1 MNKMIIGLLL
11 LCAFSSFAQE
21 SEPKPK
27 QYEFTLQEAIDF
39 AIDSSYATINA
50 RRDVAIALK
59 QKWET
64 TADGLPQLDG
74 AVSYDYNA
82 IIPLTPVPGG
92 ELFGGEPGE
101 FVAIQFSPRQT
112 MNASATL
119 NQLIF
124 DGSYIV
130 ALQAAKTFLEYS
142 DNEETRTKLEVRKD
156 VVSAYGNVLLTQNS
170 IGIIENNLEAAENN
184 LYETRKIY
192 ENGLAEEEDVEQLQI
207 TYQQLQS
214 QLNNAK
220 RMRDISKESLNMV
233 LGLPIHTEVILLE
246 DLENLASRDAL
257 EAQVMT
263 EDLQVENTI
272 DFKIADNLVKQRELE
287 MKLEKSKALPTL
299 SAFANYGQN
308 SFGEDFEFFSS
319 RADWFEFST
328 IGVRLNVPIFSSGQR
343 SARTQKA
350 KIEMQKA
357 ETQKTQAINQI
368 KLQLN
373 NAKSNFEFAVDNYEL
388 SKKNLELAERI
399 ENKNQIKFKEG
410 VGTSFELRQAQQQL
424 YSAQNELLQSM
435 LDIINSK
442 AEIEKIINTPFTN
455 FEK

>member
-1 MNKMIIGLLL
+1 MKKLI
-11 LCAFSSFAQE
+11 FSLIAIMSMSVYAQDQN
-21 SEPKPK
+21 EPKG
-27 QYEFTLQEAIDF
+27 YRFTLQEAIDF

-64 TADGLPQLDG
+64 TADGLPQIDG
-74 AVSYDYNA
+74 GLTYEYNP
-82 IIPLTPVPGG
+82 IIRQTPLPA
-92 ELFGGEPGE
+92 ELVDGEPGTFIPVE
-101 FVAIQFSPRQT
+101 FSPRQN
-112 MNASATL
+112 MNAAVTL
-119 NQLIF
+119 NQIIF

-142 DNEETRTKLEVRKD
+142 DNNETRTKLEVRKD

-170 IGIIENNLEAAENN
+170 IVIVESNLETAKEN
-184 LYETRKIY
+184 LRETRITF

-220 RMRDISKESLNMV
+220 RMEDISKESLNMV
-233 LGLPIHTEVILLE
+233 LGLPISTEVELLE
-246 DLENLASRDAL
+246 DLENLANRDAL
-257 EAQVMT
+257 EAKLIT

-272 DFKIADNLVKQRELE
+272 QFKIADNLVKQRELE
-287 MKLEKSKALPTL
+287 MKLEKSKALPSL
-299 SAFANYGQN
+299 SAFANYGQT
-308 SFGEDFEFFSS
+308 SFGENFEFFSS
-319 RADWFEFST
+319 RAEWFEFST
-328 IGVRLNVPIFSSGQR
+328 IGVSLNVPLFSSLQR

-350 KIEMQKA
+350 KIEMEKA
-357 ETQKTQAINQI
+357 ETRKVEAINQI
-368 KLQLN
+368 NLQLN

-388 SKKNLELAERI
+388 SKDNLKLAERI
-399 ENKNQIKFKEG
+399 ERKNQIKFKEG
-410 VGTSFELRQAQQQL
+410 VGTSFELRQAQLQL
-424 YSAQNELLQSM
+424 YTAQNELLQSM

-455 FEK
+455 FEN

>member
-1 MNKMIIGLLL
+1 MKKLI
-11 LCAFSSFAQE
+11 FSLIAIMSMSVYAQDQN
-21 SEPKPK
+21 EPKG
-27 QYEFTLQEAIDF
+27 YRFTLQEAIDF

-64 TADGLPQLDG
+64 TADGLPQIDG
-74 AVSYDYNA
+74 GLTYEYNP
-82 IIPLTPVPGG
+82 IIRQTPLPA
-92 ELFGGEPGE
+92 ELVDGEPGTFIPVE
-101 FVAIQFSPRQT
+101 FSPRQN
-112 MNASATL
+112 MNAAVTL
-119 NQLIF
+119 NQIIF

-142 DNEETRTKLEVRKD
+142 DNNETRTKLEVRKD

-170 IGIIENNLEAAENN
+170 IVIVESNLETAKEN
-184 LYETRKIY
+184 LRETRITF

-220 RMRDISKESLNMV
+220 RMEDISKESLNMV
-233 LGLPIHTEVILLE
+233 LGLPISTEVELLE
-246 DLENLASRDAL
+246 DLENLANRDAL
-257 EAQVMT
+257 EAELIT

-272 DFKIADNLVKQRELE
+272 QFKIADNLVKQRELE
-287 MKLEKSKALPTL
+287 MKLEKSKALPSL
-299 SAFANYGQN
+299 SAFANYGQT
-308 SFGEDFEFFSS
+308 SFGENFEFFSS
-319 RADWFEFST
+319 RAEWFEFST
-328 IGVRLNVPIFSSGQR
+328 IGVSLNVPLFSSLQR

-350 KIEMQKA
+350 KIEMEKA
-357 ETQKTQAINQI
+357 ETQKVEAINQI
-368 KLQLN
+368 NLQLN

-388 SKKNLELAERI
+388 SKDNLKLAERI
-399 ENKNQIKFKEG
+399 ERKNQIKFKEG
-410 VGTSFELRQAQQQL
+410 VGTSFELRQAQLQL
-424 YSAQNELLQSM
+424 YTAQNELLQSM

-455 FEK
+455 FEN

>member
-1 MNKMIIGLLL
+1 MKKLI
-11 LCAFSSFAQE
+11 FSLIAIMSMSVYAQDQN
-21 SEPKPK
+21 EPKG
-27 QYEFTLQEAIDF
+27 YRFTLQEAIDF

-64 TADGLPQLDG
+64 TADGLPQIDG
-74 AVSYDYNA
+74 GLTYEYNP
-82 IIPLTPVPGG
+82 IIRQTPLPA
-92 ELFGGEPGE
+92 ELVDGEPGTFIPVE
-101 FVAIQFSPRQT
+101 FSPRQN
-112 MNASATL
+112 MNASVTL
-119 NQLIF
+119 NQIIF

-142 DNEETRTKLEVRKD
+142 DNNETRTKLEVRKD

-170 IGIIENNLEAAENN
+170 IVIVESNLETAKEN
-184 LYETRKIY
+184 LRETRITF

-220 RMRDISKESLNMV
+220 RMEDISKESLNMV
-233 LGLPIHTEVILLE
+233 LGLPISTEVELLE
-246 DLENLASRDAL
+246 DLENLANRDAL
-257 EAQVMT
+257 EAELIT

-272 DFKIADNLVKQRELE
+272 QFKIADNLVKQRELE
-287 MKLEKSKALPTL
+287 MKLEKSKALPSL
-299 SAFANYGQN
+299 SAFANYGQT
-308 SFGEDFEFFSS
+308 SFGENFEFFSS
-319 RADWFEFST
+319 RAEWFEFST
-328 IGVRLNVPIFSSGQR
+328 IGVSLNVPLFSSLQR

-350 KIEMQKA
+350 KIEMEKA
-357 ETQKTQAINQI
+357 ETRKVEAINQI
-368 KLQLN
+368 NLQLN

-388 SKKNLELAERI
+388 SKDNLKLAERI
-399 ENKNQIKFKEG
+399 ERKNQIKFKEG
-410 VGTSFELRQAQQQL
+410 VGTSFELRQAQLQL
-424 YSAQNELLQSM
+424 YTAQNELLQSM

-455 FEK
+455 FEN

>member
-1 MNKMIIGLLL
+1 
-11 LCAFSSFAQE
+11 
-21 SEPKPK
+21 
-27 QYEFTLQEAIDF
+27 
-39 AIDSSYATINA
+39 
-50 RRDVAIALK
+50 
-59 QKWET
+59 
-64 TADGLPQLDG
+64 
-74 AVSYDYNA
+74 
-82 IIPLTPVPGG
+82 
-92 ELFGGEPGE
+92 
-101 FVAIQFSPRQT
+101 
-112 MNASATL
+112 MNASVTL

-142 DNEETRTKLEVRKD
+142 DNNELRTKLEVRKD
-156 VVSAYGNVLLTQNS
+156 VVSAYGNVLVSKNS
-170 IGIIENNLEAAENN
+170 IEIIKNNLEAAEKN

-207 TYQQLQS
+207 TFQQLQS
-214 QLNNAK
+214 QLKNAK
-220 RMRDISKESLNMV
+220 RMLEISKESLNMV
-233 LGLPIHTEVILLE
+233 LGLPVSTEVTLLE

-257 EAQVMT
+257 ET
-263 EDLQVENTI
+263 ELLKDELNVKKTI
-272 DFKIADNLVKQRELE
+272 EFKIANNLVEQRELE
-287 MKLEKSKALPTL
+287 MKLEKSKALPSL
-299 SAFANYGQN
+299 SAFVNYGQT

-328 IGVRLNVPIFSSGQR
+328 IGVSLNVPIFSSLQR

-350 KIEMQKA
+350 RIEKKKA
-357 ETQKTQAINQI
+357 ETQKTQAINEI

-373 NAKSNFEFAVDNYEL
+373 NARSNFEFAIDNYEL

-399 ENKNQIKFKEG
+399 EYKNQLKFKEG
-410 VGTSFELRQAQQQL
+410 VATSFELRQAQQQL

>member
-1 MNKMIIGLLL
+1 MKKLI
-11 LCAFSSFAQE
+11 FSLIAIMSMSVYAQDQN
-21 SEPKPK
+21 EPKG
-27 QYEFTLQEAIDF
+27 YRFTLQEAIDF

-64 TADGLPQLDG
+64 TADGLPQIDG
-74 AVSYDYNA
+74 GLTYEYNP
-82 IIPLTPVPGG
+82 IIRQTPLPA
-92 ELFGGEPGE
+92 ELVDGEPGTFIPVE
-101 FVAIQFSPRQT
+101 FSPRQN
-112 MNASATL
+112 MNAAVTL
-119 NQLIF
+119 NQIIF

-142 DNEETRTKLEVRKD
+142 DNNETRTKLEVRKD

-170 IGIIENNLEAAENN
+170 IVIVESNLETAKEN
-184 LYETRKIY
+184 LRETRITF

-220 RMRDISKESLNMV
+220 RMEDISKESLNMV
-233 LGLPIHTEVILLE
+233 LGLPISTEVELLE
-246 DLENLASRDAL
+246 DLENLANRDAL
-257 EAQVMT
+257 EAELIT

-272 DFKIADNLVKQRELE
+272 QFKIADNLVKQRELE
-287 MKLEKSKALPTL
+287 MKLEKSKALPSL
-299 SAFANYGQN
+299 SAFANYGQT
-308 SFGEDFEFFSS
+308 SFGENFEFFSS
-319 RADWFEFST
+319 RAEWFEFST
-328 IGVRLNVPIFSSGQR
+328 IGVSLNVPLFSSLQR

-350 KIEMQKA
+350 KIEMEKA
-357 ETQKTQAINQI
+357 ETRKVEAINQI
-368 KLQLN
+368 NLQLN

-388 SKKNLELAERI
+388 SKDNLKLAERI
-399 ENKNQIKFKEG
+399 ERKNQIKFKEG
-410 VGTSFELRQAQQQL
+410 VGTSFELRQAQLQL
-424 YSAQNELLQSM
+424 YTAQNELLQSM

-455 FEK
+455 FEN

>member
-1 MNKMIIGLLL
+1 MRTLILGLLL
-11 LCAFSSFAQE
+11 CTFLGLSAQQA
-21 SEPKPK
+21 EPPK
-27 QYEFTLQEAIDF
+27 SYEFTLQQAIDF

-64 TADGLPQLDG
+64 TADGLPQIDG
-74 AVSYDYNA
+74 AVNYEYNA
-82 IIPLTPVPGG
+82 IIRQTPLPG
-92 ELFGGEPGE
+92 EIVGGEPGT
-101 FVAIQFSPRQT
+101 FVPVQFSPRQN
-112 MNASATL
+112 MNASVTL

-130 ALQAAKTFLEYS
+130 ALQAAKTFLQYS
-142 DNEETRTKLEVRKD
+142 DNAETRTKLEVRKD

-170 IGIIENNLEAAENN
+170 INIIENNLKTAKEN

-214 QLNNAK
+214 QLNNAQ
-220 RMRDISKESLNMV
+220 RMSAISKESLNMV
-233 LGLPIHTEVILLE
+233 LGLPVSTEVILLE
-246 DLENLASRDAL
+246 DLENLANREVL
-257 EAQVMT
+257 EAEVLAD
-263 EDLQVENTI
+263 ELQIENTI
-272 DFKIADNLVKQRELE
+272 QFKIADNLVKQRELE
-287 MKLEKSKALPTL
+287 MKLEKSKALPSL
-299 SAFANYGQN
+299 SAFANYGQT
-308 SFGEDFEFFSS
+308 SFGDDFEFFSS
-319 RADWFEFST
+319 RAEWFEFST
-328 IGVRLNVPIFSSGQR
+328 IGVSLNVPIFSSLQR

-350 KIEMQKA
+350 KIEMKKA

-373 NAKSNFEFAVDNYEL
+373 SAKSNFEFAVDNYEL
-388 SKKNLELAERI
+388 SKKNLALAERI
-399 ENKNQIKFKEG
+399 EYKNQIKFKEG
-410 VGTSFELRQAQQQL
+410 VSSSFELRQAQQQL
-424 YSAQNELLQSM
+424 YAAQNELLQSM

>member
-1 MNKMIIGLLL
+1 MKKISLTILLL
-11 LCAFSSFAQE
+11 TFAGVFAQNPD
-21 SEPKPK
+21 EPKS
-27 QYEFTLQEAIDF
+27 YRFTLQEAIDF

-59 QKWET
+59 EKWVT
-64 TADGLPQLDG
+64 TADGLPQIDG
-74 AVSYDYNA
+74 VANYEYNA
-82 IIPLTPVPGG
+82 IIRQTPLPG
-92 ELFGGEPGE
+92 ELVGEEPGS
-101 FVAIQFSPRQT
+101 FVAVQFTPRQN
-112 MNASATL
+112 MNASVTL

-142 DNEETRTKLEVRKD
+142 DNNELRTKLEVRKD
-156 VVSAYGNVLLTQNS
+156 VVSAYGNVLVSKNS
-170 IGIIENNLEAAENN
+170 IEIIKNNLEAAEKN

-207 TYQQLQS
+207 TFQQLQS
-214 QLNNAK
+214 QLKNAK
-220 RMRDISKESLNMV
+220 RMLEISKESLNMV
-233 LGLPIHTEVILLE
+233 LGLPVSTEVTLLE

-257 EAQVMT
+257 ET
-263 EDLQVENTI
+263 ELLKDELNVKNTI
-272 DFKIADNLVKQRELE
+272 EFKIANNLVEQRELE
-287 MKLEKSKALPTL
+287 MKLEKSKALPSL
-299 SAFANYGQN
+299 SAFVNYGQT

-328 IGVRLNVPIFSSGQR
+328 IGVSLNVPIFSSLQR

-350 KIEMQKA
+350 RIEKKKA
-357 ETQKTQAINQI
+357 ETQKTQAINEI

-373 NAKSNFEFAVDNYEL
+373 NARSNFEFAIDNYEL

-399 ENKNQIKFKEG
+399 EYKNQLKFKEG
-410 VGTSFELRQAQQQL
+410 VATSFELRQAQQQL

>member
-1 MNKMIIGLLL
+1 MKKISLSLLL
-11 LCAFSSFAQE
+11 LLSTIGFTQE
-21 SEPKPK
+21 ENQNKS
-27 QYEFTLQEAIDF
+27 YAFTLQEAIDF

-64 TADGLPQLDG
+64 TADGLPQINAAG
-74 AVSYDYNA
+74 NYEYNA
-82 IIPLTPVPGG
+82 IVQITPVPGG
-92 ELFGGEPGE
+92 LGFGGEEGE
-101 FVAIQFSPRQT
+101 FIPVQFTPRQN
-112 MNASATL
+112 MNASVTL

-142 DNEETRTKLEVRKD
+142 DNEETRTKLDVRKD
-156 VVSAYGNVLLTQNS
+156 VVSAYGNVLLTHNS
-170 IGIIENNLEAAENN
+170 ISIIESNLETAKKN
-184 LYETRKIY
+184 LYETRKTF

-220 RMRDISKESLNMV
+220 RMKEISKESLNMV
-233 LGLPIHTEVILLE
+233 LGLPITTEVTLLE
-246 DLENLASRDAL
+246 DLEVLANRNAL
-257 EAQVMT
+257 EAEILT
-263 EDLQVENTI
+263 DDLEVENTI

-287 MKLEKSKALPTL
+287 MKLEKSRALPSL
-299 SAFANYGQN
+299 SAFANYGQT
-308 SFGEDFEFFSS
+308 SFGNSFEFFSS
-319 RADWFEFST
+319 RADWFEFSV
-328 IGVRLNVPIFSSGQR
+328 IGLSLNVPIFSSGQR

-350 KIEMQKA
+350 RIEMDKA

-373 NAKSNFEFAVDNYEL
+373 NAKSNFEFSVDNYDL

-399 ENKNQIKFKEG
+399 EHKNQLKFKEG

>member
-1 MNKMIIGLLL
+1 MKKISLGILLFTVL
-11 LCAFSSFAQE
+11 SISAQNQDQ
-21 SEPKPK
+21 PKSY
-27 QYEFTLQEAIDF
+27 QFTLQEAIDF

-64 TADGLPQLDG
+64 TADGLPQINAG
-74 AVSYDYNA
+74 GSYEYSA
-82 IIPLTPVPGG
+82 IVRVTPFPG
-92 ELFGGEPGE
+92 ELAGGQPGE
-101 FVAIQFSPRQT
+101 FVPVRFTPRQN
-112 MNASATL
+112 MSASVTL

-142 DNEETRTKLEVRKD
+142 DNAETRTKLEVRKD

-170 IGIIENNLEAAENN
+170 IGIIESNLEAADKN
-184 LYETRKIY
+184 LFETRKTF

-220 RMRDISKESLNMV
+220 RMKEISKESLNMV
-233 LGLPIHTEVILLE
+233 LGLPISTDVTLLE
-246 DLENLASRDAL
+246 DLENLANRDAL
-257 EAQVMT
+257 EAEIMT

-272 DFKIADNLVKQRELE
+272 DFKIADNLLKQRELE
-287 MKLEKSKALPTL
+287 MKLEKSRALPSL
-299 SAFANYGQN
+299 SAFANYGQT
-308 SFGEDFEFFSS
+308 SFGENFEFFAS

-328 IGVRLNVPIFSSGQR
+328 IGLSLNVPIFSSGQR

-350 KIEMQKA
+350 RIEMDKA
-357 ETQKTQAINQI
+357 ETQKTEAINRI

-373 NAKSNFEFAVDNYEL
+373 NAKSNFEFSVDNYDL

-399 ENKNQIKFKEG
+399 EHKNQMKFKEG

-424 YSAQNELLQSM
+424 FSAQNELLQSM

-455 FEK
+455 FEN

>member
-1 MNKMIIGLLL
+1 MKKIILGLCLV
-11 LCAFSSFAQE
+11 CFSAGFAQE
-21 SEPKPK
+21 IEQKPK
-27 QYEFTLQEAIDF
+27 SYQFTLQEAIDF

-64 TADGLPQLDG
+64 TADGLPQIDG
-74 AVSYDYNA
+74 AANYEYNA
-82 IIPLTPVPGG
+82 IIRQTPLPAEIV
-92 ELFGGEPGE
+92 GGEPGT
-101 FVAIQFSPRQT
+101 FVPVEFSPQQS
-112 MNASATL
+112 MNASVTL

-130 ALQAAKTFLEYS
+130 ALQAAKTFLKYS

-170 IGIIENNLEAAENN
+170 IAIVENNLETAEKN
-184 LYETRKIY
+184 LYETRKIF

-233 LGLPIHTEVILLE
+233 LGLPISTEVILLE
-246 DLENLASRDAL
+246 DLENLANRDAL
-257 EAQVMT
+257 EAKIIT
-263 EDLQVENTI
+263 ENFEVENTI
-272 DFKIADNLVKQRELE
+272 NFKIADNLVKQRELE
-287 MKLEKSKALPTL
+287 MKLEKSRALPSL
-299 SAFANYGQN
+299 SAFANYGQT
-308 SFGEDFEFFSS
+308 SFGENFEFFSS

-328 IGVRLNVPIFSSGQR
+328 IGVSLNVPIFSSGQR

-350 KIEMQKA
+350 KIEMEKA

-373 NAKSNFEFAVDNYEL
+373 NAKSNFEFAVDNYDL
-388 SKKNLELAERI
+388 SKKNLELADRI
-399 ENKNQIKFKEG
+399 EHKNQVKFKEG
-410 VGTSFELRQAQQQL
+410 VATSFELRQAQQQL
-424 YSAQNELLQSM
+424 YTAQNELLQSM

>member
-1 MNKMIIGLLL
+1 MNRMIIGLLL
-11 LCAFSSFAQE
+11 LCTFSSFAQE

-64 TADGLPQLDG
+64 TADGLPQIDAAG
-74 AVSYDYNA
+74 NYEYNA
-82 IIPLTPVPGG
+82 IVRQTPLPG
-92 ELFGGEPGE
+92 ELAGGEPGT
-101 FVAIQFSPRQT
+101 FVPVQFSPRQS
-112 MNASATL
+112 MDASVTL

-156 VVSAYGNVLLTQNS
+156 VVSAYGNVLLTRNS
-170 IGIIENNLEAAENN
+170 ISIIENNLKNAEDN
-184 LYETRKIY
+184 LYETRKIF

-207 TYQQLQS
+207 TAQQLQS

-220 RMRDISKESLNMV
+220 RMEDISKESLNMV
-233 LGLPIHTEVILLE
+233 LGLPIHTEVVLLE
-246 DLENLASRDAL
+246 DLENLANREAL
-257 EAQVMT
+257 EAEYMT
-263 EDLQVENTI
+263 EDMTIENTI

-287 MKLEKSKALPTL
+287 MKLEKSKALPSL
-299 SAFANYGQN
+299 SAFANYGQT
-308 SFGEDFEFFSS
+308 SFGDDFEFFSS

-373 NAKSNFEFAVDNYEL
+373 NAKSDFEFAVDNYEL
-388 SKKNLELAERI
+388 SKKNLNLAKRI

>member
-1 MNKMIIGLLL
+1 MKKLI
-11 LCAFSSFAQE
+11 FSLIVIMSMSVYAQDQN
-21 SEPKPK
+21 EPKS
-27 QYEFTLQEAIDF
+27 YRFTLQEAIDF

-64 TADGLPQLDG
+64 TADGLPQIDG
-74 AVSYDYNA
+74 GLTYEYNP
-82 IIPLTPVPGG
+82 IIRQTPLPA
-92 ELFGGEPGE
+92 ELVDGEPGTFIPVE
-101 FVAIQFSPRQT
+101 FSPRQN
-112 MNASATL
+112 MNAAVTL
-119 NQLIF
+119 NQIIF

-142 DNEETRTKLEVRKD
+142 DNNETRTKLEVRKD

-170 IGIIENNLEAAENN
+170 IVIVESNLETAKEN
-184 LYETRKIY
+184 LRETRITF

-220 RMRDISKESLNMV
+220 RMEDISKESLNMV
-233 LGLPIHTEVILLE
+233 LGLPISTEVELLE
-246 DLENLASRDAL
+246 DLENLANRDAL
-257 EAQVMT
+257 EAELIT

-272 DFKIADNLVKQRELE
+272 QFKIADNLVKQRELE
-287 MKLEKSKALPTL
+287 MKLEKSKALPSL
-299 SAFANYGQN
+299 SAFANYGQT
-308 SFGEDFEFFSS
+308 SFGENFEFFSS
-319 RADWFEFST
+319 RAEWFEFST
-328 IGVRLNVPIFSSGQR
+328 IGVSLNVPLFSSLQR

-350 KIEMQKA
+350 KIEMEKA
-357 ETQKTQAINQI
+357 ETRKVEAINQI
-368 KLQLN
+368 NLQLN

-388 SKKNLELAERI
+388 SKDNLKLAERI
-399 ENKNQIKFKEG
+399 ERKNQIKFKEG
-410 VGTSFELRQAQQQL
+410 VGTSFELRQAQLQL
-424 YSAQNELLQSM
+424 YTAQNELLQSM

-455 FEK
+455 FEN

>member
-1 MNKMIIGLLL
+1 MKKISLSLFIFTFLGL
-11 LCAFSSFAQE
+11 SAQNP
-21 SEPKPK
+21 EPPEN
-27 QYEFTLQEAIDF
+27 YEFTLQEAIDF

-64 TADGLPQLDG
+64 TADGLPQINAG
-74 AVSYDYNA
+74 VNYEYNA
-82 IIPLTPVPGG
+82 IIRVTPVPGG
-92 ELFGGEPGE
+92 GIFGGEEGE
-101 FVAIQFSPRQT
+101 LVPVRFNARQN
-112 MNASATL
+112 MNATATL

-130 ALQAAKTFLEYS
+130 ALQAAKTFLKYS
-142 DNEETRTKLEVRKD
+142 DNNEIRTKLEVRKD
-156 VVSAYGNVLLTQNS
+156 VVNAYGNVLLTQNS
-170 IGIIENNLEAAENN
+170 IDIVEKNLKTAKQN
-184 LYETRKIY
+184 LYETRKIL

-220 RMRDISKESLNMV
+220 RMQDISKESLNMV
-233 LGLPIHTEVILLE
+233 LGLPISTEVTLLE
-246 DLENLASRDAL
+246 DLENLANREAL
-257 EAQVMT
+257 EAQFVT
-263 EDLQVENTI
+263 EGFQIENTI
-272 DFKIADNLVKQRELE
+272 EFKIADNLVKQRELE
-287 MKLEKSKALPTL
+287 MKLEKSKALPSL
-299 SAFANYGQN
+299 SAFANYGQT
-308 SFGEDFEFFSS
+308 SFGENFEFFSS

-328 IGVRLNVPIFSSGQR
+328 IGVSLNVPIFSSLQR

-350 KIEMQKA
+350 KIEMKKA
-357 ETQKTQAINQI
+357 ETQKTQAVNQI

-373 NAKSNFEFAVDNYEL
+373 NAKSNFEFAVDNYDL

-399 ENKNQIKFKEG
+399 EHKNQVKFKEG
-410 VGTSFELRQAQQQL
+410 IGTSFELRQAQQQL
-424 YSAQNELLQSM
+424 YTAQNELLQAM
-435 LDIINSK
+435 LNIINSK

>member
-1 MNKMIIGLLL
+1 MKKLI
-11 LCAFSSFAQE
+11 FSLIAIMSMSVYAQDQN
-21 SEPKPK
+21 EPKS
-27 QYEFTLQEAIDF
+27 YRFTLQEAIDF

-64 TADGLPQLDG
+64 TADGLPQIDG
-74 AVSYDYNA
+74 GLTYEYNP
-82 IIPLTPVPGG
+82 IIRQTPLPA
-92 ELFGGEPGE
+92 ELVDGEPGTFIPVE
-101 FVAIQFSPRQT
+101 FSPRQN
-112 MNASATL
+112 MNAAVTL
-119 NQLIF
+119 NQIIF

-142 DNEETRTKLEVRKD
+142 DNNETRTKLEVRKD

-170 IGIIENNLEAAENN
+170 IVIVESNLETAKEN
-184 LYETRKIY
+184 LRETRITF

-220 RMRDISKESLNMV
+220 RMEDISKESLNMV
-233 LGLPIHTEVILLE
+233 LGLPISTEVELLE
-246 DLENLASRDAL
+246 DLENLANRDAL
-257 EAQVMT
+257 EAKLIT

-272 DFKIADNLVKQRELE
+272 QFKIADNLVKQRELE
-287 MKLEKSKALPTL
+287 MKLEKSKALPSL
-299 SAFANYGQN
+299 SAFANYGQT
-308 SFGEDFEFFSS
+308 SFGENFEFFSS
-319 RADWFEFST
+319 RAEWFEFST
-328 IGVRLNVPIFSSGQR
+328 IGVSLNVPLFSSLQR

-350 KIEMQKA
+350 KIEMEKA
-357 ETQKTQAINQI
+357 ETRKVEAINQI
-368 KLQLN
+368 NLQLN

-388 SKKNLELAERI
+388 SKDNLKLAERI
-399 ENKNQIKFKEG
+399 ERKNQIKFKEG
-410 VGTSFELRQAQQQL
+410 VGTSFELRQAQLQL
-424 YSAQNELLQSM
+424 YTAQNELLQSM

-455 FEK
+455 FEN

>member
-1 MNKMIIGLLL
+1 MKKVFFSFILMLCFGLTIQ
-11 LCAFSSFAQE
+11 AQDTE
-21 SEPKPK
+21 KTYS
-27 QYEFTLQEAIDF
+27 FTLQEAVNF

-64 TADGLPQLDG
+64 TADGLPQIDG
-74 AVSYDYNA
+74 AVSYEYNT
-82 IIPLTPVPGG
+82 IIRQTPLPG
-92 ELFGGEPGE
+92 EITGGEPGT
-101 FVAIQFSPRQT
+101 FVPVQFTPKQN
-112 MNASATL
+112 MNASVTL

-156 VVSAYGNVLLTQNS
+156 VISAYGNVLLTQNS
-170 IGIIENNLEAAENN
+170 IEIVENNLDVATKN
-184 LYETRKIY
+184 LRETRKTF

-207 TYQQLQS
+207 TKQQLES

-233 LGLPIHTEVILLE
+233 LGLPVEAKVELLE
-246 DLENLASRDAL
+246 DFEKLADREAL
-257 EAQVMT
+257 EAQVLT

-272 DFKIADNLVKQRELE
+272 NYKIADNLVKQRELE
-287 MKLEKSKALPTL
+287 MKLEKSKALPSL
-299 SAFANYGQN
+299 SAFANYGQT
-308 SFGEDFEFFSS
+308 SFGNNFEFFSS

-328 IGVRLNVPIFSSGQR
+328 IGVSLNIPIFSSLQR
-343 SARTQKA
+343 SARTQQA
-350 KIEMQKA
+350 RIEMEKA
-357 ETQKTQAINQI
+357 ETQKTEAINQI

-373 NAKSNFEFAVDNYEL
+373 SAKSNFEFAIDNYEL
-388 SKKNLELAERI
+388 AKDNLRLAERI
-399 ENKNQIKFKEG
+399 EHKNQMKFQEG
-410 VGTSFELRQAQQQL
+410 VGSSFELRQAQQQL
-424 YSAQNELLQSM
+424 YTAQNELLQAM

-442 AEIEKIINTPFTN
+442 AEIEKIINTPLKN
-455 FEK
+455 AEN

>member
-1 MNKMIIGLLL
+1 MKKLI
-11 LCAFSSFAQE
+11 FSLIAVMSMSVYAQDQN
-21 SEPKPK
+21 EPKS
-27 QYEFTLQEAIDF
+27 YRFTLQEAIDF

-64 TADGLPQLDG
+64 TADGLPQIDA
-74 AVSYDYNA
+74 AVNYDYNA
-82 IIPLTPVPGG
+82 IIRLTPVPGG
-92 ELFGGEPGE
+92 GFFGGEEGE
-101 FVAIQFSPRQT
+101 FIAIQFTPRQN
-112 MNASATL
+112 MNAAVTL

-142 DNEETRTKLEVRKD
+142 DNNETRTKLEVRKD

-170 IGIIENNLEAAENN
+170 IVIVESNLETAKEN
-184 LYETRKIY
+184 LRETRITF

-220 RMRDISKESLNMV
+220 RMEDISKESLNMV
-233 LGLPIHTEVILLE
+233 LGLPISTEVELLE
-246 DLENLASRDAL
+246 DLENLANRDAL
-257 EAQVMT
+257 EAKLIT

-272 DFKIADNLVKQRELE
+272 EFKIADNLVKQRELE
-287 MKLEKSKALPTL
+287 MKLEKSKALPSL
-299 SAFANYGQN
+299 SAFANYGQI
-308 SFGEDFEFFSS
+308 SFGENFEFFSS
-319 RADWFEFST
+319 QADWFEFST
-328 IGVRLNVPIFSSGQR
+328 VGVSLNVPIFSSLQR

-350 KIEMQKA
+350 KIEMEKA
-357 ETQKTQAINQI
+357 ETRKVEAVNQI
-368 KLQLN
+368 NLQLN

-388 SKKNLELAERI
+388 LKDNLKLAKRI
-399 ENKNQIKFKEG
+399 ERKNQIKFKEG
-410 VGTSFELRQAQQQL
+410 VGTSFELRQAQLQL
-424 YSAQNELLQSM
+424 YTAQNELLQSM

-442 AEIEKIINTPFTN
+442 AEIERIINTPFTN
-455 FEK
+455 FEN

>member
-1 MNKMIIGLLL
+1 MKKLI
-11 LCAFSSFAQE
+11 FSLIVIMSMSVYAQDQN
-21 SEPKPK
+21 EPKS
-27 QYEFTLQEAIDF
+27 YRFTLQEAIDF

-64 TADGLPQLDG
+64 TADGLPQIDG
-74 AVSYDYNA
+74 GLTYEYNP
-82 IIPLTPVPGG
+82 IIRQTPLPA
-92 ELFGGEPGE
+92 ELVDGEPGTFIPVE
-101 FVAIQFSPRQT
+101 FSPRQN
-112 MNASATL
+112 MNASVTL
-119 NQLIF
+119 NQIIF

-142 DNEETRTKLEVRKD
+142 DNNETRTKLEVRKD

-170 IGIIENNLEAAENN
+170 IVIVESNLETAKEN
-184 LYETRKIY
+184 LRETRITF

-220 RMRDISKESLNMV
+220 RMEDISKESLNMV
-233 LGLPIHTEVILLE
+233 LGLPISTEVELLE
-246 DLENLASRDAL
+246 DLENLANRDAL
-257 EAQVMT
+257 EAKLIT

-272 DFKIADNLVKQRELE
+272 QFKIADNLVKQRELE
-287 MKLEKSKALPTL
+287 MKLEKSKALPSL
-299 SAFANYGQN
+299 SAFANYGQI
-308 SFGEDFEFFSS
+308 SFGENFEFFSS
-319 RADWFEFST
+319 QADWFEFST
-328 IGVRLNVPIFSSGQR
+328 IGVSLNVPIFSSLQR

-350 KIEMQKA
+350 KIEMEKA
-357 ETQKTQAINQI
+357 ETRKVEAINQI
-368 KLQLN
+368 NLQLN

-388 SKKNLELAERI
+388 SKDNLKLAERI
-399 ENKNQIKFKEG
+399 ERKNQIKFKEG
-410 VGTSFELRQAQQQL
+410 VGTSFELRQAQLQL
-424 YSAQNELLQSM
+424 YTAQNELLQSM

-455 FEK
+455 FEN

>member
-1 MNKMIIGLLL
+1 MKKLI
-11 LCAFSSFAQE
+11 FSLIAIMSMSVYAQDQN
-21 SEPKPK
+21 EPKS
-27 QYEFTLQEAIDF
+27 YRFTLQEAIDF

-64 TADGLPQLDG
+64 TADGLPQIDG
-74 AVSYDYNA
+74 GLTYEYNP
-82 IIPLTPVPGG
+82 IIRQTPLPA
-92 ELFGGEPGE
+92 ELVDGEPGTFIPVE
-101 FVAIQFSPRQT
+101 FSPRQN
-112 MNASATL
+112 MNAAVTL
-119 NQLIF
+119 NQIIF

-142 DNEETRTKLEVRKD
+142 DNNETRTKLEVRKD

-170 IGIIENNLEAAENN
+170 IVIVESNLETAKEN
-184 LYETRKIY
+184 LRETRITF

-220 RMRDISKESLNMV
+220 RMEDISKESLNMV
-233 LGLPIHTEVILLE
+233 LGLPISTEVELLE
-246 DLENLASRDAL
+246 DLENLANRDAL
-257 EAQVMT
+257 EAELIT

-272 DFKIADNLVKQRELE
+272 QFKIADNLVKQRELE
-287 MKLEKSKALPTL
+287 MKLEKSKALPSL
-299 SAFANYGQN
+299 SAFANYGQT
-308 SFGEDFEFFSS
+308 SFGENFEFFSS
-319 RADWFEFST
+319 RAEWFEFST
-328 IGVRLNVPIFSSGQR
+328 IGVSLNVPLFSSLQR

-350 KIEMQKA
+350 KIEMEKA
-357 ETQKTQAINQI
+357 ETRKVEAINQI
-368 KLQLN
+368 NLQLN

-388 SKKNLELAERI
+388 SKDNLKLAERI
-399 ENKNQIKFKEG
+399 ERKNQIKFKEG
-410 VGTSFELRQAQQQL
+410 VGTSFELRQAQLQL
-424 YSAQNELLQSM
+424 YTAQNELLQSM

-455 FEK
+455 FEN

>member
-1 MNKMIIGLLL
+1 MRKLILGLLL
-11 LCAFSSFAQE
+11 FTFLGLSAQNT
-21 SEPKPK
+21 EPPK
-27 QYEFTLQEAIDF
+27 SYEFTLQEAIDF

-64 TADGLPQLDG
+64 TADGLPQIDG
-74 AVSYDYNA
+74 AVNYEYNA
-82 IIPLTPVPGG
+82 IIRQTPLPG
-92 ELFGGEPGE
+92 ELVGEEPGT
-101 FVAIQFSPRQT
+101 FVPVQFTPRQN
-112 MNASATL
+112 MNASVTL

-142 DNEETRTKLEVRKD
+142 DNAETRTKLEVRKD

-170 IGIIENNLEAAENN
+170 IDIIENNLETAEKN

-214 QLNNAK
+214 QLNNAQ

-233 LGLPIHTEVILLE
+233 LGLPINTEVILLE
-246 DLENLASRDAL
+246 DLENLANREVL
-257 EAQVMT
+257 ET
-263 EDLQVENTI
+263 EVLANDLQVENTI
-272 DFKIADNLVKQRELE
+272 QFKIADNLVKQRELE
-287 MKLEKSKALPTL
+287 MKLEKSKALPSL
-299 SAFANYGQN
+299 SAFANYGQT
-308 SFGEDFEFFSS
+308 SFGDDFEFFSS
-319 RADWFEFST
+319 RAEWFEFST
-328 IGVRLNVPIFSSGQR
+328 IGVSLNVPIFSSLQR

-350 KIEMQKA
+350 KIEMKKA

-399 ENKNQIKFKEG
+399 EHKNQVKFKEG
-410 VGTSFELRQAQQQL
+410 VASSFELRQAQQQL
-424 YSAQNELLQSM
+424 YAAQNELLQSM

>member
-1 MNKMIIGLLL
+1 MKKLI
-11 LCAFSSFAQE
+11 FSLIAIMSMSVYAQDQN
-21 SEPKPK
+21 EPKS
-27 QYEFTLQEAIDF
+27 YRFTLQEAIDF

-64 TADGLPQLDG
+64 TADGLPQIDG
-74 AVSYDYNA
+74 GLTYEYNP
-82 IIPLTPVPGG
+82 IIRQTPLPA
-92 ELFGGEPGE
+92 ELVDGEPGTFIPVE
-101 FVAIQFSPRQT
+101 FSPRQN
-112 MNASATL
+112 MNASVTL
-119 NQLIF
+119 NQIIF

-142 DNEETRTKLEVRKD
+142 DNNETRTKLEVRKD

-170 IGIIENNLEAAENN
+170 IVIVESNLETAKEN
-184 LYETRKIY
+184 LRETRITF

-220 RMRDISKESLNMV
+220 RMEDISKESLNMV
-233 LGLPIHTEVILLE
+233 LGLPISTEVELLE
-246 DLENLASRDAL
+246 DLENLANRDAL
-257 EAQVMT
+257 EAKLIT

-272 DFKIADNLVKQRELE
+272 QFKIADNLVKQRELE
-287 MKLEKSKALPTL
+287 MKLEKSKALPSL
-299 SAFANYGQN
+299 SAFANYGQI
-308 SFGEDFEFFSS
+308 SFGENFEFFSS
-319 RADWFEFST
+319 QADWFEFST
-328 IGVRLNVPIFSSGQR
+328 IGVSLNVPIFSSLQR

-350 KIEMQKA
+350 KIEMEKA
-357 ETQKTQAINQI
+357 ETRKVEAINQI
-368 KLQLN
+368 NLQLN

-388 SKKNLELAERI
+388 SKDNLKLAERI
-399 ENKNQIKFKEG
+399 ERKNQIKFKEG
-410 VGTSFELRQAQQQL
+410 VGTSFELRQAQLQL
-424 YSAQNELLQSM
+424 YTAQNELLQSM

-455 FEK
+455 FEN

>member
-1 MNKMIIGLLL
+1 MKKLI
-11 LCAFSSFAQE
+11 FSLIAIMSMSVYAQDQN
-21 SEPKPK
+21 EPKG
-27 QYEFTLQEAIDF
+27 YRFTLQEAIDF

-64 TADGLPQLDG
+64 TADGLPQIDG
-74 AVSYDYNA
+74 GLTYEYNP
-82 IIPLTPVPGG
+82 IIRQTPLPA
-92 ELFGGEPGE
+92 ELVDGEPGTFIPVE
-101 FVAIQFSPRQT
+101 FSPRQN
-112 MNASATL
+112 MNASVTL
-119 NQLIF
+119 NQIIF

-142 DNEETRTKLEVRKD
+142 DNNETRTKLEVRKD

-170 IGIIENNLEAAENN
+170 IVIVESNLETAKEN
-184 LYETRKIY
+184 LRETRITF

-220 RMRDISKESLNMV
+220 RMEDISKESLNMV
-233 LGLPIHTEVILLE
+233 LGLPISTEVELLE
-246 DLENLASRDAL
+246 DLENLANRDAL
-257 EAQVMT
+257 EAKLIT

-272 DFKIADNLVKQRELE
+272 QFKIADNLVKQRELE
-287 MKLEKSKALPTL
+287 MKLEKSKALPSL
-299 SAFANYGQN
+299 SAFANYGQT
-308 SFGEDFEFFSS
+308 SFGENFEFFSS
-319 RADWFEFST
+319 RAEWFEFST
-328 IGVRLNVPIFSSGQR
+328 IGVSLNVPLFSSLQR

-350 KIEMQKA
+350 KIEMEKA
-357 ETQKTQAINQI
+357 ETRKVEAINQI
-368 KLQLN
+368 NLQLN

-388 SKKNLELAERI
+388 SKDNLKLAERI
-399 ENKNQIKFKEG
+399 ERKNQIKFKEG
-410 VGTSFELRQAQQQL
+410 VGTSFELRQAQLQL
-424 YSAQNELLQSM
+424 YTAQNELLQSM

-455 FEK
+455 FEN

>member
-1 MNKMIIGLLL
+1 MKKLI
-11 LCAFSSFAQE
+11 FSLIVIMSMSVYAQDQN
-21 SEPKPK
+21 EPKS
-27 QYEFTLQEAIDF
+27 YRFTLQEAIDF

-64 TADGLPQLDG
+64 TADGLPQIDG
-74 AVSYDYNA
+74 GLTYEYNP
-82 IIPLTPVPGG
+82 IIRQTPLPA
-92 ELFGGEPGE
+92 ELVDGEPGTFIPVE
-101 FVAIQFSPRQT
+101 FSPRQN
-112 MNASATL
+112 MNASVTL
-119 NQLIF
+119 NQIIF

-142 DNEETRTKLEVRKD
+142 DNNETRTKLEVRKD

-170 IGIIENNLEAAENN
+170 IVIVESNLETAKEN
-184 LYETRKIY
+184 LRETRITF

-220 RMRDISKESLNMV
+220 RMEDISKESLNMV
-233 LGLPIHTEVILLE
+233 LGLPISTEVELLE
-246 DLENLASRDAL
+246 DLENLANRDAL
-257 EAQVMT
+257 EAELIT

-272 DFKIADNLVKQRELE
+272 QFKIADNLVKQRELE
-287 MKLEKSKALPTL
+287 MKLEKSKALPSL
-299 SAFANYGQN
+299 SAFANYGQT
-308 SFGEDFEFFSS
+308 SFGENFEFFSS
-319 RADWFEFST
+319 RAEWFEFST
-328 IGVRLNVPIFSSGQR
+328 IGVSLNVPLFSSLQR

-350 KIEMQKA
+350 KIEMEKA
-357 ETQKTQAINQI
+357 ETRKVEAINQI
-368 KLQLN
+368 NLQLN

-388 SKKNLELAERI
+388 SKDNLKLAERI
-399 ENKNQIKFKEG
+399 ERKNQIKFKEG
-410 VGTSFELRQAQQQL
+410 VGTSFELRQAQLQL
-424 YSAQNELLQSM
+424 YTAQNELLQSM

-455 FEK
+455 FEN

>member
-1 MNKMIIGLLL
+1 MKKLI
-11 LCAFSSFAQE
+11 FSLIAILSMSVYAQE
-21 SEPKPK
+21 QDEPKS
-27 QYEFTLQEAIDF
+27 YRFTLQEAIDF

-64 TADGLPQLDG
+64 TAEGLPQIDG
-74 AVSYDYNA
+74 NLAYEYNP
-82 IIPLTPVPGG
+82 IIRQTPLPA
-92 ELFGGEPGE
+92 ELAGGEPGT
-101 FVAIQFSPRQT
+101 FVPVEFSPRQN
-112 MNASATL
+112 MNASVTL

-142 DNEETRTKLEVRKD
+142 DNNETRTKLQVRKD

-170 IGIIENNLEAAENN
+170 IGIIENNLETAKEN
-184 LYETRKIY
+184 LRETRITF

-220 RMRDISKESLNMV
+220 RMKDISKESLNMV
-233 LGLPIHTEVILLE
+233 LGLPIYTQVELLE
-246 DLENLASRDAL
+246 DLENLANRDAL
-257 EAQVMT
+257 EAKLVT
-263 EDLQVENTI
+263 EGLQVENTI
-272 DFKIADNLVKQRELE
+272 EFKIANNLVEQRELE
-287 MKLEKSKALPTL
+287 MKLEKSKALPSL
-299 SAFANYGQN
+299 SAFANYGQT

-328 IGVRLNVPIFSSGQR
+328 IGVSLNVPIFSSLQR

-350 KIEMQKA
+350 EIEMEKA
-357 ETQKTQAINQI
+357 QTQKVQAINQI

-373 NAKSNFEFAVDNYEL
+373 NAKSNFEFAIDNYEL
-388 SKKNLELAERI
+388 SKDNLKLAERI
-399 ENKNQIKFKEG
+399 ERKNQIKFKEG
-410 VGTSFELRQAQQQL
+410 VSTSFELRQAQLQL

-455 FEK
+455 FEN

>member
-1 MNKMIIGLLL
+1 MKKLI
-11 LCAFSSFAQE
+11 FSLIAIMSMSVYAQDQN
-21 SEPKPK
+21 EPKG
-27 QYEFTLQEAIDF
+27 YRFTLQEAIDF

-64 TADGLPQLDG
+64 TADGLPQIDG
-74 AVSYDYNA
+74 GLTYEYNP
-82 IIPLTPVPGG
+82 IIRQTPLPA
-92 ELFGGEPGE
+92 ELVDGEPGTFIPVE
-101 FVAIQFSPRQT
+101 FSPRQN
-112 MNASATL
+112 MNAAVTL
-119 NQLIF
+119 NQIIF

-142 DNEETRTKLEVRKD
+142 DNNETRTKLEVRKD

-170 IGIIENNLEAAENN
+170 IVIVESNLETAKEN
-184 LYETRKIY
+184 LRETRITF

-220 RMRDISKESLNMV
+220 RMEDISKESLNMV
-233 LGLPIHTEVILLE
+233 LGLPISTEVELLE
-246 DLENLASRDAL
+246 DLENLANRDAL
-257 EAQVMT
+257 EAKLIT

-272 DFKIADNLVKQRELE
+272 QFKIADNLVKQRELE
-287 MKLEKSKALPTL
+287 MKLEKSKALPSL
-299 SAFANYGQN
+299 SAFANYGQT
-308 SFGEDFEFFSS
+308 SFGENFEFFSS
-319 RADWFEFST
+319 RAEWFEFST
-328 IGVRLNVPIFSSGQR
+328 IGVSLNVPLFSSLQR

-350 KIEMQKA
+350 KIEMEKA
-357 ETQKTQAINQI
+357 ETQKVEAINQI
-368 KLQLN
+368 NLQLN

-388 SKKNLELAERI
+388 SKDNLKLAERI
-399 ENKNQIKFKEG
+399 ERKNQIKFKEG
-410 VGTSFELRQAQQQL
+410 VGTSFELRQAQLQL
-424 YSAQNELLQSM
+424 YTAQNELLQSM

-455 FEK
+455 FEN

>member
-1 MNKMIIGLLL
+1 MKKLI
-11 LCAFSSFAQE
+11 FSLIAIMSMSVYAQDQN
-21 SEPKPK
+21 EPKS
-27 QYEFTLQEAIDF
+27 YRFTLQEAIDF

-64 TADGLPQLDG
+64 TADGLPQIDG
-74 AVSYDYNA
+74 GLTYEYNP
-82 IIPLTPVPGG
+82 IIRQTPLPA
-92 ELFGGEPGE
+92 ELVDGEPGTFIPVE
-101 FVAIQFSPRQT
+101 FSPRQN
-112 MNASATL
+112 MNASVTL
-119 NQLIF
+119 NQIIF

-142 DNEETRTKLEVRKD
+142 DNNETRTKLEVRKD

-170 IGIIENNLEAAENN
+170 IVIVESNLETAKEN
-184 LYETRKIY
+184 LRETRITF

-220 RMRDISKESLNMV
+220 RMEDISKESLNMV
-233 LGLPIHTEVILLE
+233 LGLPISTEVELLE
-246 DLENLASRDAL
+246 DLENLANRDAL
-257 EAQVMT
+257 EASLIT

-272 DFKIADNLVKQRELE
+272 QFKIADNLVKQRELE
-287 MKLEKSKALPTL
+287 MKLEKSKALPSL
-299 SAFANYGQN
+299 SAFANYGQI
-308 SFGEDFEFFSS
+308 SFGENFEFFSS
-319 RADWFEFST
+319 QADWFEFST
-328 IGVRLNVPIFSSGQR
+328 IGVSLNVPIFSSLQR

-350 KIEMQKA
+350 KIEMEKA
-357 ETQKTQAINQI
+357 ETRKVEAINQI
-368 KLQLN
+368 NLQLN

-388 SKKNLELAERI
+388 SKDNLKLAERI
-399 ENKNQIKFKEG
+399 ERKNQIKFKEG
-410 VGTSFELRQAQQQL
+410 VGTSFELRQAQLQL
-424 YSAQNELLQSM
+424 YTAQNELLQSM

-455 FEK
+455 FEN

>member
-1 MNKMIIGLLL
+1 MKKLI
-11 LCAFSSFAQE
+11 FSLIAIMSMSVYAQDQN
-21 SEPKPK
+21 EPKS
-27 QYEFTLQEAIDF
+27 YRFTLQEAIDF

-64 TADGLPQLDG
+64 TADGLPQIDG
-74 AVSYDYNA
+74 GLTYEYNP
-82 IIPLTPVPGG
+82 IIRQTPLPA
-92 ELFGGEPGE
+92 ELVDGEPGTFIPVE
-101 FVAIQFSPRQT
+101 FSPRQN
-112 MNASATL
+112 MNASVTL
-119 NQLIF
+119 NQIIF

-142 DNEETRTKLEVRKD
+142 DNNETRTKLEVRKD

-170 IGIIENNLEAAENN
+170 IVIVESNLETAKEN
-184 LYETRKIY
+184 LRETRITF

-220 RMRDISKESLNMV
+220 RMEDISKESLNMV
-233 LGLPIHTEVILLE
+233 LGLPISTEVELLE
-246 DLENLASRDAL
+246 DLENLANRDAL
-257 EAQVMT
+257 EAELIT

-272 DFKIADNLVKQRELE
+272 QFKIADNLVKQRELE
-287 MKLEKSKALPTL
+287 MKLEKSKALPSL
-299 SAFANYGQN
+299 SAFANYGQT
-308 SFGEDFEFFSS
+308 SFGENFEFFSS
-319 RADWFEFST
+319 RAEWFEFST
-328 IGVRLNVPIFSSGQR
+328 IGVSLNVPLFSSLQR

-350 KIEMQKA
+350 KIEMEKA
-357 ETQKTQAINQI
+357 ETQKVEAINQI
-368 KLQLN
+368 NLQLN

-388 SKKNLELAERI
+388 SKDNLKLAERI
-399 ENKNQIKFKEG
+399 ERKNQIKFKEG
-410 VGTSFELRQAQQQL
+410 VGTSFELRQAQLQL
-424 YSAQNELLQSM
+424 YTAQNELLQSM

-455 FEK
+455 FEN

>member
-1 MNKMIIGLLL
+1 MKKLI
-11 LCAFSSFAQE
+11 FSLIAILSMSVYAQDQY
-21 SEPKPK
+21 EPKSYK
-27 QYEFTLQEAIDF
+27 FTLQEAIDF

-64 TADGLPQLDG
+64 TAEGLPQIDG
-74 AVSYDYNA
+74 DLTYEYNP
-82 IIPLTPVPGG
+82 IIRQTPLPA
-92 ELFGGEPGE
+92 ELVGGEPGT
-101 FVAIQFSPRQT
+101 FVPVEFSPRQN
-112 MNASATL
+112 MNASITL

-142 DNEETRTKLEVRKD
+142 DNNETRTKLQVRKD

-170 IGIIENNLEAAENN
+170 IGIIESNLETAKKN
-184 LYETRKIY
+184 LRETRITF

-220 RMRDISKESLNMV
+220 RMKDISKESLNMV
-233 LGLPIHTEVILLE
+233 LGLPIYTEVELLE
-246 DLENLASRDAL
+246 DLENLANRDAL
-257 EAQVMT
+257 EANLIT
-263 EDLQVENTI
+263 EDLQVENAI
-272 DFKIADNLVKQRELE
+272 EFKIANNLVEQRELE
-287 MKLEKSKALPTL
+287 MKLEKSKALPSL
-299 SAFANYGQN
+299 SAFANYGQT

-328 IGVRLNVPIFSSGQR
+328 IGVSLNVPIFSSLQR

-350 KIEMQKA
+350 KIEMEKA
-357 ETQKTQAINQI
+357 ETQKVEAVNQI

-373 NAKSNFEFAVDNYEL
+373 NAKSNFEFAIDNYEL
-388 SKKNLELAERI
+388 SKDNLKLAERI
-399 ENKNQIKFKEG
+399 EYKNQIKFKEG
-410 VGTSFELRQAQQQL
+410 VGTSFELRQAQLQL
-424 YSAQNELLQSM
+424 YTAQNELLQSM

-455 FEK
+455 FEN

>member
-1 MNKMIIGLLL
+1 MKKISLFLFLLSFLGL
-11 LCAFSSFAQE
+11 SAQN
-21 SEPKPK
+21 SEDPKSY
-27 QYEFTLQEAIDF
+27 QFTLQEAIDF

-64 TADGLPQLDG
+64 TADGLPQIDG
-74 AVSYDYNA
+74 ALNYEYNP
-82 IIPLTPVPGG
+82 IIRQTPLPG
-92 ELFGGEPGE
+92 ELVGGEPGT
-101 FVAIQFSPRQT
+101 FVPVQFTPRQN
-112 MNASATL
+112 MNASVTL

-142 DNEETRTKLEVRKD
+142 DNNETRTKLEVRKD
-156 VVSAYGNVLLTQNS
+156 VVNAYGNVLLTQNS
-170 IGIIENNLEAAENN
+170 IEIIENNLETAEKN
-184 LYETRKIY
+184 LYETQKIY

-214 QLNNAK
+214 QFNNSI

-233 LGLPIHTEVILLE
+233 LGLPISTEVILLE
-246 DLENLASRDAL
+246 DLENLANREAL
-257 EAQVMT
+257 QAEVMT
-263 EDLQVENTI
+263 KDLQVENTI
-272 DFKIADNLVKQRELE
+272 NFKIADNLVKQRELE
-287 MKLEKSKALPTL
+287 MKLEKSKALPSL
-299 SAFANYGQN
+299 SAFANYGQT
-308 SFGEDFEFFSS
+308 SFGDDFEFFSS
-319 RADWFEFST
+319 RAEWFEFST
-328 IGVRLNVPIFSSGQR
+328 IGVSLNVPIFSSLQR
-343 SARTQKA
+343 NARTQKA
-350 KIEMQKA
+350 KIEMKKA

-399 ENKNQIKFKEG
+399 EHKNQVKFKEG
-410 VGTSFELRQAQQQL
+410 IGTSFELRQAQQQL
-424 YSAQNELLQSM
+424 YTAQNELLQSM